1 MLPRLHARRQPSPK
15 PSQCPPTRPSLP
27 TSATTQ
33 RAQSRQSENR
43 RVQHKRRVAKKRDAV
58 AKAPAPLL
66 QLLPPCWRRSE
77 PAQQSVSPFSSVL
90 LAAPD
95 HTGPNKGS

>member
-1 MLPRLHARRQPSPK
+1 MPPALQERRQPGSK
-15 PSQCPPTRPSLP
+15 PAHLPSNRPFLH
-27 TSATTQ
+27 TNATTR
-33 RAQSRQSENR
+33 RARSRQSENR
-43 RVQHKRRVAKKRDAV
+43 RVQHKRRVAKKRGAV